1 MARLKTLGAEENTTT
16 AGVEIT
22 GTDTGTNCTIQTSV
36 VRTGT
41 YAYQAAAGGVAR
53 DTYYRYVTGV
63 SDAQF
68 YGRVYI
74 YVAAAPTADARIV
87 RFMEIGIDTR
97 ASIRIKSDRTL
108 ILTDSAGTQIGSPSS
123 ALSLNTWYRVDLM
136 YKNNAPSPD
145 STMEARLD
153 GVVFATTTTAA
164 TIDGTNAFVWGN
176 TDGDS
181 TLNIYFD
188 DIAVND
194 TSGSAQTSY
203 PNDGKV
209 LYLRPNAA
217 GDINTFA
224 TQTGGTAG
232 AANNFTRVDEVTPN
246 DATDFNG
253 SSTLNEEDLF
263 NFGNSGI
270 GASDTVNVVEV
281 HGRFRNSTADATA
294 KVTFEIEKTSGGTK
308 TSSAAITP
316 NSTTWRT
323 NVAGTTE
330 PKTAAIVTYT
340 DPDGAAWT
348 QSTLDSLQAG
358 YKLTTGP
365 GTAGRRIDVT
375 AVWVV
380 IDYTPGAAPA
390 GATGATLLMMGV

>member
-1 MARLKTLGAEENTTT
+1 
-16 AGVEIT
+16 
-22 GTDTGTNCTIQTSV
+22 
-36 VRTGT
+36 
-41 YAYQAAAGGVAR
+41 
-53 DTYYRYVTGV
+53 
-63 SDAQF
+63 
-68 YGRVYI
+68 
-74 YVAAAPTADARIV
+74 
-87 RFMEIGIDTR
+87 
-97 ASIRIKSDRTL
+97 
-108 ILTDSAGTQIGSPSS
+108 
-123 ALSLNTWYRVDLM
+123 
-136 YKNNAPSPD
+136 
-145 STMEARLD
+145 MEARLD